1 MLRVDVGDTVGLS
14 YRVFLKYE
22 AGFGDLEIG
31 WRYLI
36 SLIICR
42 YPEVVTPAQSFY
54 RTLRKN
60 TILFTYDQG
69 GTTYGQESHCVRS
82 TQKLCEYG
90 TRSTKSHI
98 NTDRCAAS
106 FFTMVS
112 SSNAVSD
119 DDSALDESEQLNL
132 PLDVAL
138 RQQRIQAWHPVLDPV
153 WVIFAL
159 FYLGVIFVPT
169 GTYRIHL

>member
-1 MLRVDVGDTVGLS
+1 MYEHSRKKSTYK
-14 YRVFLKYE
+14 YRHR
-22 AGFGDLEIG
+22 G
-31 WRYLI
+31 
-36 SLIICR
+36 
-42 YPEVVTPAQSFY
+42 
-54 RTLRKN
+54 
-60 TILFTYDQG
+60 
-69 GTTYGQESHCVRS
+69 
-82 TQKLCEYG
+82 
-90 TRSTKSHI
+90 
-98 NTDRCAAS
+98 AAS

-112 SSNAVSD
+112 SSNAPSD

-169 GTYRIHL
+169 GT